1 MRGKV
6 FPCVSGRRQFLTKTL
21 PLGTLFCLGCENL
34 LALPTILGGA
44 QASGQKAK
52 FLDDSGMTVEDVYK
66 LGYGFFVP
74 LLQTLAKEV
83 GREKFVRM
91 VEKASAENAAF
102 MIAGAAKD
110 LPRRDLKAFAGFMQ
124 SWMSTP
130 PFDKAFTYEFVE
142 NTDKVLEMKVTEC
155 LPARIWREANA
166 ADIGYALEC
175 SGSDAIAKAFNPKMK
190 GLGVKNMLKGDSFC
204 IERFVLEG

>member
-6 FPCVSGRRQFLTKTL
+6 LPCVSSRRQFLTKAL
-21 PLGTLFCLGCENL
+21 PLGTLFCLGCKNL
-34 LALPTILGGA
+34 LAVPTILGGG
-44 QASGQKAK
+44 QASGQKPK
-52 FLDDSGMTVEDVYK
+52 FLDGSAMTVEDVYK
-66 LGYGFFVP
+66 FGYGTFIP
-74 LLQTLAKEV
+74 LLQTLAKDV

-91 VEKASAENAAF
+91 VEKASAENGAL
-102 MIAGAAKD
+102 MIASMAKD
-110 LPRRDLKAFAGFMQ
+110 LPKRDLKAFAGFMRD
-124 SWMSTP
+124 WMSTP

-190 GLGVKNMLKGDSFC
+190 GMGVKNILKGDSFC